1 MLVGHHELPLES
13 EGQADRVTGYLGGA
27 ISGLVDDRNPK
38 RRRALEV
45 DRVQSNAGTGY
56 HFYPLAQGI
65 DPGPVKDLAGDDHGV
80 SVGCGLTDQFW
91 RVAILETDEGFRL
104 EMGLHGLGVM
114 ERTGPHDHY
123 GCDLRHLALPPRG
136 LPSCLCPVIVNN

>member
-1 MLVGHHELPLES
+1 M
-13 EGQADRVTGYLGGA
+13 AGYLGGA
-27 ISGLVDDRNPK
+27 ISGLVDDRNPE

-56 HFYPLAQGI
+56 HFYALAQGI
-65 DPGPVKDLAGDDHGV
+65 DPGPVEDLAGDDDGV

-91 RVAILETDEGFRL
+91 CVEIFETDEGFRL
-104 EMGLHGLGVM
+104 EMGLHGLGVV

-123 GCDLRHLALPPRG
+123 GCGLRHLALT
-136 LPSCLCPVIVNN
+136 PSWPHLVLRPVIVNN